1 MFLRPAFIFS
11 ASIIFTVL
19 NGWALS
25 QGLKNNNAW
34 SVILAGMAVVGTFY
48 FLHIYKRM
56 REELESREQEERGY

>member
-11 ASIIFTVL
+11 AVIIFNIL

-25 QGLKNNNAW
+25 QGLKNNNPV
-34 SVILAGMAVVGTFY
+34 SVILAGLAVVGTFY

-56 REELESREQEERGY
+56 REELETREREEV

>member
-11 ASIIFTVL
+11 AIIIFNIL

-25 QGLKNNNAW
+25 QGLKNNNVW
-34 SVILAGMAVVGTFY
+34 SVILAGLAIGGSFY

-56 REELESREQEERGY
+56 RQELEAAEQEER